1 MYAFIA
7 RGARN
12 VREPHSGDLEEQELL
27 SMSFSAAIAKLRGC
41 EITQLSTAAALGLAA
56 IALRED
62 R

>member
-1 MYAFIA
+1 M
-7 RGARN
+7 
-12 VREPHSGDLEEQELL
+12 REPHSGDLEEQELL
-27 SMSFSAAIAKLRGC
+27 SMSFSAAIAKLRGG